1 MRRQR
6 ATILRRHSP
15 RWRRTELNTRGV
27 PDSLCFN
34 AAYAV
39 LPIPMNE
46 LLQENVEQSRGA
58 NVRFDVTE
66 SQVLLTL
73 GLGKQFPAPT
83 EALPM
88 GEGAKTEMIAAHL
101 SRTACYDRM
110 LRHEGGVEHER
121 GEACGWYAMGMYWR
135 NENTTGLGPAFYL
148 CPRRGQFR
156 ALPVPRLVG
165 DVSMRKRCAKE
176 AALAEA
182 DGRFHRSTPT
192 VTKYTERQTSGG
204 GRVRCERKWEGS
216 ETQAMKRF
224 VGVSE
229 P

>member
-148 CPRRGQFR
+148 CPRRGQCR
-156 ALPVPRLVG
+156 ASPVSRLVG
-165 DVSMRKRCAKE
+165 ACRCGNAVQKRRRSRRPTGDSTGRPLRRLNIRSGRPAAAGGCDVKGNGKGQRRK
-176 AALAEA
+176 
-182 DGRFHRSTPT
+182 P
-192 VTKYTERQTSGG
+192 
-204 GRVRCERKWEGS
+204 
-216 ETQAMKRF
+216 
-224 VGVSE
+224 
-229 P
+229 